1 MGKWSWKYDAATKQG
16 KWIVA
21 DSKPRRRQ
29 HGRLGWRASLTAL
42 LLASAL
48 VMLVSVVGFISI
60 SISES
65 LAAAHN
71 VTATTMPAA
80 SAAPWLA
87 RTLGTSASLLPR
99 AGWRAGG
106 HLGRHRKTSTFGG
119 TPNLNPS
126 QNV

>member
-87 RTLGTSASLLPR
+87 RTLGTSASL
-99 AGWRAGG
+99 
-106 HLGRHRKTSTFGG
+106 
-119 TPNLNPS
+119 PS
-126 QNV
+126 REQDGAQAAIWGVTERPPPLEAPQT

>member
-21 DSKPRRRQ
+21 ESKPRRRQ

-48 VMLVSVVGFISI
+48 VTLVSVVGFISI

-71 VTATTMPAA
+71 ATATAMPTA

-87 RTLGTSASLLPR
+87 RTLGTRMRSSQR
-99 AGWRAGG
+99 DGAGG
-106 HLGRHRKTSTFGG
+106 R
-119 TPNLNPS
+119 PS
-126 QNV
+126 WASPRPPPSEAPLT

>member
-87 RTLGTSASLLPR
+87 RTLGTRMRSSQWD
-99 AGWRAGG
+99 GAGG
-106 HLGRHRKTSTFGG
+106 HLGRHRDLPPTSEAPLT
-119 TPNLNPS
+119 
-126 QNV
+126 